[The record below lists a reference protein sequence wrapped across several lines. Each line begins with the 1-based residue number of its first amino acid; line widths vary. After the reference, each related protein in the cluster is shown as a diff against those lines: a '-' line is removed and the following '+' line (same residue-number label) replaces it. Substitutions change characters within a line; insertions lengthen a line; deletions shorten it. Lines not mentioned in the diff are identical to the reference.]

1 MSGDVKK
8 VSGDALKVGG
18 EVNYVSA
25 GVNWLKLVELGML
38 SIKIKGYICGEKTKI
53 YHTMLDQS
61 FSVDNFKIIFEE
73 ENRKGALDKKFF
85 SIEYYELAQ
94 KLINIRSEIKAY
106 PIRKVTDDGYKK
118 LLDDRDKLIEQKEVT
133 LYANLIEYSNEV
145 NNNTFSIILTPFKID
160 ETDPYEKVKYK
171 IQKNNAP
178 LFFSMKQLQHNIN
191 RTFDVKQSNRY
202 LIVEQIKSILQDN
215 LPKYVVRTDI
225 EGFYE
230 NVPQE
235 KLLSL
240 INDNQLLSPKL
251 KLLIENIIYQYN
263 TFTKQNKLKKC
274 DRKGIPRGAGVSAF
288 LAELYM
294 KEIDKKIKDIDDI
307 AYYCRYVDDMFAV
320 FKPISSKDS
329 LDYYLNKIEEIV
341 NFYGMALK
349 KDPNPSYNKSFECNL
364 FDTAFIHSIN
374 FLGYK
379 FIVTKTSVKGGYH
392 KEFKINLSDNRK
404 ESYKRKIETALNEFI
419 KDKIWNYNEAHKLL
433 IHRLNY
439 LTKNTKLEHPKKGL
453 IGIYYS
459 NSLLDKDC
467 QCLNDLNNTL
477 ASRIDAIII
486 DEPLKTRL
494 RRFDFV
500 RGFNDKLFF
509 NMKANSNPK
518 KKCKKGHKNIPDLRT
533 DAEKSKRAFNN
544 FEKITSAWK

>member
-1 MSGDVKK
+1 VSGDVKK

-251 KLLIENIIYQYN
+251 KI
-263 TFTKQNKLKKC
+263 
-274 DRKGIPRGAGVSAF
+274 
-288 LAELYM
+288 
-294 KEIDKKIKDIDDI
+294 
-307 AYYCRYVDDMFAV
+307 
-320 FKPISSKDS
+320 
-329 LDYYLNKIEEIV
+329 
-341 NFYGMALK
+341 
-349 KDPNPSYNKSFECNL
+349 
-364 FDTAFIHSIN
+364 
-374 FLGYK
+374 
-379 FIVTKTSVKGGYH
+379 
-392 KEFKINLSDNRK
+392 
-404 ESYKRKIETALNEFI
+404 
-419 KDKIWNYNEAHKLL
+419 
-433 IHRLNY
+433 
-439 LTKNTKLEHPKKGL
+439 
-453 IGIYYS
+453 
-459 NSLLDKDC
+459 
-467 QCLNDLNNTL
+467 
-477 ASRIDAIII
+477 
-486 DEPLKTRL
+486 
-494 RRFDFV
+494 
-500 RGFNDKLFF
+500 
-509 NMKANSNPK
+509 
-518 KKCKKGHKNIPDLRT
+518 
-533 DAEKSKRAFNN
+533 
-544 FEKITSAWK
+544 